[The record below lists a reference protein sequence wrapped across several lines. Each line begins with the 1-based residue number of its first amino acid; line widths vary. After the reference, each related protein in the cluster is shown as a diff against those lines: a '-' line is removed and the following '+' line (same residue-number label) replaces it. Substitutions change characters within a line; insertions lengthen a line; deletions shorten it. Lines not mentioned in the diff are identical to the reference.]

1 MILMPIGIFD
11 SGLGGLTVL
20 REVRKILPNEE
31 IFYFGDTA
39 RVPYG
44 EKTKELIIRYSKE
57 ITDFLLS
64 KNISAL
70 VVACNTAT
78 ALALEELKAAYDIP
92 VIGVIEAGVRSA
104 LSVTKTNEV
113 GVIGTKATINSEK
126 YKQEIHSKNKNIAV
140 YQKACPLFVHVVE
153 EGLLEGEIVES
164 IIKHYLGDFDDKVDT
179 LILGCTH
186 YPLLKKEIQKI
197 YPDLKIVDPAMETA
211 LDLKKILTENDA
223 IENKKGKVKY
233 YVSDGVQN
241 FRNIGNMFLDE
252 EIEDIELVKL

>member
-1 MILMPIGIFD
+1 MSVGIFD

-20 REVRKILPNEE
+20 KEIRKIFPNEE

-44 EKTKELIIRYSKE
+44 EKTKDLIVRYSKE
-57 ITDFLLS
+57 ITDFLLT

-78 ALALEELKAAYDIP
+78 ALAIEELKADYDIP
-92 VIGVIEAGVRSA
+92 VIGVIEAGVRGA
-104 LSVTKTNEV
+104 LSVTKTNEI

-126 YKQEIHSKNKNIAV
+126 YKQEIQSKNKDIIV
-140 YQKACPLFVHVVE
+140 YQKACPLFVPVVE
-153 EGLLEGEIVES
+153 EGLLEGEIIES
-164 IIKHYLGDFDDKVDT
+164 IIRHYLGDFDDKVDT

-186 YPLLKKEIQKI
+186 YPLLKKEIHKL
-197 YPDLKIVDPAMETA
+197 YPNLNLIDPAMETA
-211 LDLKKILTENDA
+211 LDLKRILTDSDEA
-223 IENKKGKVKY
+223 ENKTGHTKY

-241 FRNIGNMFLDE
+241 FRNIGSMFLEE
-252 EIEDIELVKL
+252 EIEDIELIKL

>member
-1 MILMPIGIFD
+1 MSIGIFD

-20 REVRKILPNEE
+20 KEVRKIFPNEE

-57 ITDFLLS
+57 ITDFLLT
-64 KNISAL
+64 KNINVL

-78 ALALEELKAAYDIP
+78 ALALEELKAVYDIP

-104 LSVTKTNEV
+104 LSATKTNEI

-126 YKQEIHSKNKNIAV
+126 YKQEIHRINKDIVV

-153 EGLLEGEIVES
+153 EGLLDGEIIES

-197 YPDLKIVDPAMETA
+197 YPDLNLIDPAMETA
-211 LDLKKILTENDA
+211 LDLKKVLTENNA
-223 IENKKGKVKY
+223 AENKGGHVKF

-241 FRNIGNMFLDE
+241 FRNIGSMFLDE
-252 EIEDIELVKL
+252 EIEDIELIKL